1 MIKKICPSCEQ
12 PSYSAS
18 EHSYWI
24 CPHCGTDMKET
35 KPALTE
41 VVTDC
46 FWCGDRVI
54 RLKSGKCVCQ
64 CCGRE
69 QKGSEDYDND

>member
-18 EHSYWI
+18 ER
-24 CPHCGTDMKET
+24 GTDMKET

>member
-64 CCGRE
+64 CCGQAIDWSDE
-69 QKGSEDYDND
+69 P